1 MKLPKAQKRDE
12 GQKTK
17 LIYYLHQ
24 KNTKELMH
32 EAADLIAM
40 LLIHQGRVS

>member
-12 GQKTK
+12 GQKNK
-17 LIYYLHQ
+17 LIYCLHQ